1 MGGAMDL
8 VASAD
13 TKVVVTM
20 EHTSKN
26 GEHKILS
33 DCDLPVTGK
42 NCVNMIITEKVIY
55 IPATAGWTVG
65 AQVTLREVTLKRPFP
80 QVTCCRRSSPLSSCV
95 RALQAGR
102 RLYFKSWQYQSS
114 SVSFHGVAEK
124 GIFLNFLSI
133 LVNLKKCCSATESF
147 FQKIILSNGRNSYT
161 KNVPQQRKA
170 FFKKI
175 ILSNGRNSCKSQKM
189 FLSNGKRF

>member
-42 NCVNMIITEKVIY
+42 NCVNMIITEKVY

-102 RLYFKSWQYQSS
+102 RLYFKSWQLAIISHHL
-114 SVSFHGVAEK
+114 SVSMGKMLRK
-124 GIFLNFLSI
+124 GFFELS
-133 LVNLKKCCSATESF
+133 L
-147 FQKIILSNGRNSYT
+147 
-161 KNVPQQRKA
+161 
-170 FFKKI
+170 
-175 ILSNGRNSCKSQKM
+175 NSCKSQKM
-189 FLSNGKRF
+189 FLSNGKLFSKKSSIATEEILTNLKKRSSATESFF